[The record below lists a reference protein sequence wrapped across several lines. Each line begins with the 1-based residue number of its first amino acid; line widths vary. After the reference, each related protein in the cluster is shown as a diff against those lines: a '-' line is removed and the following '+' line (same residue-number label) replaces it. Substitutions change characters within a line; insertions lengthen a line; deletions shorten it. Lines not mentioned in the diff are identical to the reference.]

1 MHTPFARML
10 GLLGLLLGTSPLQ
23 AAGVQ
28 RCVGAQGE
36 PMFAPSCA
44 GAREALPSP
53 AAARSQPTALPVVAA
68 TAGCARTPAALQAQ
82 LQAALHAGNGVRLS
96 GLVLWRGYAARGE
109 LRGLLQLLKA
119 GSSAVS
125 LQSAAQTGDHAVVV
139 TSLSEQSGA
148 TRSAERWF
156 GLAHDHGC
164 YWLDLHDGAAS
175 RAAVAAAA
183 WGDLP
188 PQQPWP

>member
-1 MHTPFARML
+1 ML
-10 GLLGLLLGTSPLQ
+10 GLIGLLLGTVPAG

-28 RCVGAQGE
+28 RCIGAQGE

-44 GAREALPSP
+44 GAREVVASP
-53 AAARSQPTALPVVAA
+53 ATPRPRLGAVVPFVAA

-82 LQAALHAGNGVRLS
+82 VQAALRARNGVRLS

-119 GSSAVS
+119 GSSDVS
-125 LQSAAQTGDHAVVV
+125 LQSAAQTDDHAVVV
-139 TSLSEQSGA
+139 TSLGEQAGT

-156 GLAHDHGC
+156 GVAHDHGC
-164 YWLDLHDGAAS
+164 YWLDLRDSTAS

-183 WGDLP
+183 EWGALP
-188 PQQPWP
+188 PVQP